1 MEYFDTLMWF
11 AVALMVA
18 GVLLFVANAW
28 LCGLGGISAIL
39 GASFVMFALACGL
52 LAIILNTVAD
62 RMTTDIAWVLAGGN
76 LVVGA
81 AVIVGS
87 MLQVASPAQPRS

>member
-39 GASFVMFALACGL
+39 GASFVMFALACGF
-52 LAIILNTVAD
+52 LAIVLNAVAD
-62 RMTTDIAWVLAGGN
+62 RTTTDIAWVLAGGN
-76 LVVGA
+76 LVVGVVILA
-81 AVIVGS
+81 ATLS
-87 MLQVASPAQPRS
+87 THSHMRQQA